1 MSRERLADAALS
13 VAILGAMAYVVA
25 RAVLHLLG
33 IE

>member
-13 VAILGAMAYVVA
+13 VALLGAMAYFVA
-25 RAVLHLLG
+25 LAALHLLG